1 MRGIEGAS
9 RRGRDYTTKT
19 ATVNATA
26 KMPPRPLPESTVLR
40 PRDPADVNTDE
51 WPIFELVD
59 ASVTDPNNDNGPTT
73 LLHASA
79 HHPLVVTGRL
89 RPLPKHLSHLYLPQ
103 SQRSSPIQIAEV
115 RSFSY
120 GAYEDG
126 SIGLWAGG
134 KAGWFLVS
142 PSASYESIY
151 DSMTEAVKLLHFIA
165 DTYTSTRKIGKMPG
179 GSSLGEYSAT
189 EMFALYASKVMRGKA
204 TADEAAEKVYEHR
217 LFLLSS
223 MITGKE
229 GIAWSKNPLYV
240 HLRQKF
246 PSDRTRARE
255 RLFGAGNSRASAGRD
270 VVAPARR
277 PSMESTSTSSS
288 LKRKRGRPPKDS
300 DVISI
305 ASSSAASAGGK
316 GRVGQM
322 KNEVDSKPPAKAGS
336 SGPTMSRQT
345 RTRAGSQT
353 AMQSAT
359 PETPPPQK
367 EDDEDS
373 DIDAIHPRNGK
384 SALRLKPNV
393 SSKGPTRSML
403 TTAKDASQPDGRRRS
418 SLAALHYTRH
428 LDSAASRPLKSELD
442 EGISMPTSPSST
454 SQADGGGPDTLPGA
468 TDALALNHTPDP
480 IQQDTWIC
488 ALAGCT
494 HKVYA
499 ASTPA
504 SQALIRQHYALH
516 ACDDDERVQMVKEL
530 QAPSLP
536 VGRLVERVR
545 LQVKGEGF
553 PGSRVAGTRFPEAL
567 KRSL

>member
-1 MRGIEGAS
+1 
-9 RRGRDYTTKT
+9 
-19 ATVNATA
+19 
-26 KMPPRPLPESTVLR
+26 MPPRLLPESTVLR
-40 PRDPADVNTDE
+40 PRDPADIDTDQ

-59 ASVTDPNNDNGPTT
+59 ASVTDPNNENAPAT

-79 HHPLVVTGRL
+79 QYPLTVTGRL
-89 RPLPKHLSHLYLPQ
+89 RPLPKHLSQLYLPQ
-103 SQRSSPIQIAEV
+103 SQRSSPIEITDV

-120 GAYEDG
+120 GAWEDG
-126 SIGLWAGG
+126 SIGLWACG
-134 KAGWFLVS
+134 KAGWFLIS
-142 PSASYESIY
+142 PSASYKSIY

-165 DTYTSTRKIGKMPG
+165 DTYKSTRKIGKMPG

-223 MITGKE
+223 VIAGKE

-246 PSDRTRARE
+246 PSDRARARDM
-255 RLFGAGNSRASAGRD
+255 LFGTGSSRASAGRD

-305 ASSSAASAGGK
+305 ASSSVASAGGK
-316 GRVGQM
+316 GRVSQT

-336 SGPTMSRQT
+336 SGPATSRQT

-353 AMQSAT
+353 ATQSAT
-359 PETPPPQK
+359 PETPPPPKK

-373 DIDAIHPRNGK
+373 DIDAIHPRNAK

-393 SSKGPTRSML
+393 SSKGPTRSTL
-403 TTAKDASQPDGRRRS
+403 TTAKDKDQPDGRRRS

-428 LDSAASRPLKSELD
+428 RDSATSRRLKSELD

-468 TDALALNHTPDP
+468 SDAHALNHAPDP

-567 KRSL
+567 KRSV